1 MDAGIG
7 GVEHAREDS
16 PVAAFDLHCPFD
28 RHTDHRFK
36 AVDEVEVLAVVHS
49 GTCLDDVGSERRT
62 NLGMLSIV

>member
-1 MDAGIG
+1 
-7 GVEHAREDS
+7 
-16 PVAAFDLHCPFD
+16 LHCPFD